1 MTTAVI
7 PFAFEDRL
15 VRVVK
20 PNGAPWFVGKDV
32 CGVLGIRNDSDA
44 LGRLDPDERSTYS
57 VPTPSAKG
65 VGTTDPLEVVGNEQ
79 SVVIVSEPGVYRLI
93 FTSRKPEAERFKRW
107 LAHEVLPALRTR
119 GFYSLTGE
127 PVSAYEFPREPV
139 PLEALRLK
147 LETVRMAYRVFG
159 PYAARAL
166 WDTLG
171 LPPVPGHE
179 PVKGDEASRCL
190 WHLLEQ
196 PTQVDEQGTV
206 ARRLRDWIEIAL
218 NNPDDGGLRDYLRD
232 QGILLL
238 DDGET
243 GFLLANS
250 HPFLAMKFA
259 GTPWR
264 ETYPYVL
271 RRLPGAHVHKPM
283 RFGPHQRRCTFIPA
297 ELLEPKAA
305 APPPP
310 AAPSNVVPFKG

>member
-1 MTTAVI
+1 MTPLV
-7 PFAFEDRL
+7 PFAFEDQL

-32 CGVLGIRNDSDA
+32 CDVLEIRDHHQA
-44 LGRLDPDERSTYS
+44 LDRLDADERGGYS
-57 VPTPSAKG
+57 VPTPSG
-65 VGTTDPLEVVGNEQ
+65 EQ
-79 SVVIVSEPGVYRLI
+79 TVICVSEPGVYRLI
-93 FTSRKPEAERFKRW
+93 FTSRKPAAERFKRW
-107 LAHEVLPALRTR
+107 LAHDVLPLLRKQ
-119 GFYSLTGE
+119 GFYSASGE
-127 PVSAYEFPREPV
+127 AAAPPYEFPIEGT
-139 PLEALRLK
+139 PLQAYALK
-147 LETVRMAYRVFG
+147 LDTVRLCSRVHG
-159 PYAARAL
+159 TLAARAM
-166 WDTLG
+166 WNTLG
-171 LPPVPGHE
+171 LPPAPGYE

-305 APPPP
+305 APTP
-310 AAPSNVVPFKG
+310 AAPPSNVVPFKG